1 MGHTQ
6 SILAP
11 ANLAPLMHLP
21 PMDGQSWDS
30 MDKRMNSFVG
40 FKIENKQVLKK
51 IIQIQDQLK
60 LFDSNYEHHL
70 TNPQDLHV
78 TLCALQ
84 TTTNNQS
91 LINKLLRE
99 TFDCKTIRDALR
111 KDDTLRSDQCMLSK
125 E

>member
-6 SILAP
+6 GKLAP
-11 ANLAPLMHLP
+11 ANLAPLMHLL

-40 FKIENKQVLKK
+40 FKTENKKVLNK

-60 LFDSNYEHHL
+60 IFDSNYEHHL

-78 TLCALQ
+78 TMCALQ
-84 TTTNNQS
+84 TT
-91 LINKLLRE
+91 
-99 TFDCKTIRDALR
+99 KTINH
-111 KDDTLRSDQCMLSK
+111 
-125 E
+125 